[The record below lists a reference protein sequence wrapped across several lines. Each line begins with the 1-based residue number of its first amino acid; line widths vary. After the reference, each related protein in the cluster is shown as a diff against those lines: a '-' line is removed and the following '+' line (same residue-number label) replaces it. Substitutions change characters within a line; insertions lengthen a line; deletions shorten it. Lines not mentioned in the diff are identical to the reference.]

1 MRRKLLIV
9 WLLLSLLPFP
19 AQAGFSDTWDALK
32 QNPSGVKVTF
42 SSPEVTKLNAKEEAL
57 SLLNAYLSPFTLE
70 VSDIAG
76 NGTIRLSDRESGEA
90 AAFRLRETPEAL
102 PYLSAEQALRGLWD
116 TGFPALFTALCG
128 EEPPEIEE
136 KGTSFRV
143 LGYSASRQ
151 SLTVSKALFSVLPKE
166 ALTPVLDGLKAVF
179 RDYEVS
185 PAVSAYL
192 DQLTLEGEMT
202 VRRNLNG
209 EGQDLAYQFAGRI
222 GTGGEDVRKLTFIIG
237 KNGDIYYFSVKAPA
251 VRGGNNFQA
260 ALTVPKRSETKTK
273 SSRKITLSIR
283 RTVDKETWKLD
294 DSLQLSSQKGKEEA
308 ITAVL
313 ERETS
318 DGSVKQTWSG
328 TLRLS
333 ATEDGHLDGT
343 LSFRQLHASS
353 DVIRWQANV
362 SVSPAEAET
371 AADTVTETQAVMM
384 LAGLLTKKKNQLPE
398 KERRQLEHLLR
409 TDAWM
414 NGASVPPLPETE
426 ETEE

>member
-1 MRRKLLIV
+1 
-9 WLLLSLLPFP
+9 
-19 AQAGFSDTWDALK
+19 
-32 QNPSGVKVTF
+32 
-42 SSPEVTKLNAKEEAL
+42 
-57 SLLNAYLSPFTLE
+57 
-70 VSDIAG
+70 
-76 NGTIRLSDRESGEA
+76 
-90 AAFRLRETPEAL
+90 
-102 PYLSAEQALRGLWD
+102 
-116 TGFPALFTALCG
+116 
-128 EEPPEIEE
+128 
-136 KGTSFRV
+136 
-143 LGYSASRQ
+143 
-151 SLTVSKALFSVLPKE
+151 
-166 ALTPVLDGLKAVF
+166 
-179 RDYEVS
+179 
-185 PAVSAYL
+185 
-192 DQLTLEGEMT
+192 MT

-222 GTGGEDVRKLTFIIG
+222 GAKGEDIRKLTFIIG
-237 KNGDIYYFSVKAPA
+237 KNGDIYYFSIKAPA

-260 ALTVPKRSETKTK
+260 ALTVPKWSETKTK

-294 DSLQLSSQKGKEEA
+294 DSLQLTGQKGKEEA

-318 DGSVKQTWSG
+318 DGSVKQSWNG